1 MLKIEDLY
9 VEIDGQE
16 IVKGLDLEV
25 GKGEIHAIM
34 GPNGSGKSTL
44 ANVLMGHPR
53 YEVTEGSITFQ
64 GEDVFELEPDERAKL
79 GMFLAFQYPS
89 EVPGVSVANFLRTA
103 VNSVREDELSPMEM
117 YRLLQ
122 EKMSIMQMDPRFA
135 ERYLNE
141 GFSGGEKKR
150 NEILQMLMLD
160 PKLAIMDETDSG
172 LDIDALQVVAKG
184 VNEMKGPEFSAVII
198 THYQRILRYIEPD
211 RVHVM
216 LDGRLVTSGGK
227 ELADDLEG
235 KGRENAGRQDYTGA
249 RPRRVQVRFPRSGGV
264 LLQDPEEGYRPG
276 DRGHDLQAQERAGV
290 DARVPAEGAGVVP
303 READPDLGRRP
314 LRDGLRRHL
323 LLHKA
328 HGEPGPLLGRCARRH
343 KEHLRE
349 ARHPAGREGEPG
361 RRRGA
366 VRVRG
371 RLPLPEEGA
380 RRAGRHLPGYG
391 LWTARARGHRRGVL
405 RYHHPAGRQQV
416 RGAELRRV
424 VGRLVRV
431 HPASGV
437 LPHQR
442 GEHGPVRAD
451 AHHRR
456 RGFLRALHRGLH
468 GTDVYHELA
477 ALGGSRVDR

>member
-1 MLKIEDLY
+1 MLKIEDLQI
-9 VEIDGQE
+9 EIDGQE

-53 YEVTEGSITFQ
+53 YEVTGGSITFQ

-103 VNSVREDELSPMEM
+103 VNSVREEELNPMEM

-122 EKMSIMQMDPRFA
+122 EKMSIMQMDPKFA

-172 LDIDALQVVAKG
+172 LDIDALQVVARG
-184 VNEMKGPEFSAVII
+184 VNELRGPEFSAVII

-227 ELADDLEG
+227 ELADDLEE
-235 KGRENAGRQDYTGA
+235 KGYDWVRQE
-249 RPRRVQVRFPRSGGV
+249 F
-264 LLQDPEEGYRPG
+264 
-276 DRGHDLQAQERAGV
+276 
-290 DARVPAEGAGVVP
+290 GAG
-303 READPDLGRRP
+303 
-314 LRDGLRRHL
+314 
-323 LLHKA
+323 
-328 HGEPGPLLGRCARRH
+328 
-343 KEHLRE
+343 
-349 ARHPAGREGEPG
+349 
-361 RRRGA
+361 
-366 VRVRG
+366 
-371 RLPLPEEGA
+371 
-380 RRAGRHLPGYG
+380 
-391 LWTARARGHRRGVL
+391 T
-405 RYHHPAGRQQV
+405 Q
-416 RGAELRRV
+416 
-424 VGRLVRV
+424 
-431 HPASGV
+431 S
-437 LPHQR
+437 
-442 GEHGPVRAD
+442 
-451 AHHRR
+451 
-456 RGFLRALHRGLH
+456 
-468 GTDVYHELA
+468 
-477 ALGGSRVDR
+477 

>member
-1 MLKIEDLY
+1 MLKIEDLQ

-53 YEVTEGSITFQ
+53 YEVTGGSITFQ

-103 VNSVREDELSPMEM
+103 VNSVREEELRPMEM

-122 EKMSIMQMDPRFA
+122 EKMGIMQMDPKFA

-227 ELADDLEG
+227 ELALDLED
-235 KGRENAGRQDYTGA
+235 KGYEWVRQE
-249 RPRRVQVRFPRSGGV
+249 F
-264 LLQDPEEGYRPG
+264 
-276 DRGHDLQAQERAGV
+276 
-290 DARVPAEGAGVVP
+290 GAG
-303 READPDLGRRP
+303 A
-314 LRDGLRRHL
+314 
-323 LLHKA
+323 
-328 HGEPGPLLGRCARRH
+328 
-343 KEHLRE
+343 
-349 ARHPAGREGEPG
+349 
-361 RRRGA
+361 
-366 VRVRG
+366 
-371 RLPLPEEGA
+371 
-380 RRAGRHLPGYG
+380 
-391 LWTARARGHRRGVL
+391 
-405 RYHHPAGRQQV
+405 Q
-416 RGAELRRV
+416 
-424 VGRLVRV
+424 
-431 HPASGV
+431 S
-437 LPHQR
+437 
-442 GEHGPVRAD
+442 
-451 AHHRR
+451 
-456 RGFLRALHRGLH
+456 
-468 GTDVYHELA
+468 
-477 ALGGSRVDR
+477 

>member
-1 MLKIEDLY
+1 MLKIEDLH

-103 VNSVREDELSPMEM
+103 VNSVREEELNPMEM

-122 EKMSIMQMDPRFA
+122 EKMSIMQMDPKFA

-160 PKLAIMDETDSG
+160 PRLAIMDETDSG
-172 LDIDALQVVAKG
+172 LDIDALQVVARG
-184 VNEMKGPEFSAVII
+184 VNELREPEFSAVII

-227 ELADDLEG
+227 ELADDLEE
-235 KGRENAGRQDYTGA
+235 KGYDWVRQE
-249 RPRRVQVRFPRSGGV
+249 F
-264 LLQDPEEGYRPG
+264 
-276 DRGHDLQAQERAGV
+276 
-290 DARVPAEGAGVVP
+290 GAG
-303 READPDLGRRP
+303 
-314 LRDGLRRHL
+314 
-323 LLHKA
+323 
-328 HGEPGPLLGRCARRH
+328 
-343 KEHLRE
+343 
-349 ARHPAGREGEPG
+349 
-361 RRRGA
+361 
-366 VRVRG
+366 
-371 RLPLPEEGA
+371 
-380 RRAGRHLPGYG
+380 
-391 LWTARARGHRRGVL
+391 T
-405 RYHHPAGRQQV
+405 Q
-416 RGAELRRV
+416 
-424 VGRLVRV
+424 
-431 HPASGV
+431 S
-437 LPHQR
+437 
-442 GEHGPVRAD
+442 
-451 AHHRR
+451 
-456 RGFLRALHRGLH
+456 
-468 GTDVYHELA
+468 
-477 ALGGSRVDR
+477 